1 MIEEH
6 TIPPPP
12 WLAEFVERLTP
23 HVQSTG
29 FSAPLGYGWW
39 APGDAFNTFA
49 GWQLAVNLLPLKV
62 VGGSQDGG
70 IFRAGF
76 LLDVGPVLAF
86 FSHVARVEW
95 YNPPRY
101 NDPSAT
107 PELRIEGHLLGIG
120 PLRLRMLASAPPN
133 EQACHEL
140 TADKDQLNVR
150 AS

>member
-6 TIPPPP
+6 TLPPPP

-39 APGDAFNTFA
+39 APGDAFNDFA
-49 GWQLAVNLLPLKV
+49 GWQVAVNLLPFKV
-62 VGGSQDGG
+62 IGGVHDGG

-76 LLDVGPVLAF
+76 LLEVGPIQSL
-86 FSHVARVEW
+86 FSHVARVVW

-101 NDPSAT
+101 NDPSAI
-107 PELRIEGHLLGIG
+107 PELRIEGLLSETV
-120 PLRLRMLASAPPN
+120 PMRLRMLASAPPN
-133 EQACHEL
+133 EQACQEL